1 MKKTLLT
8 TMSGRLARL
17 GLLATALMCSA
28 SMAMAQNSMGDI
40 ATRLKTQTG
49 LLTDFVSV
57 VAFILGIGMAIAGFL
72 KFKQNAQN
80 PNDPSAKVST
90 AFILIFVGAGLVAIP
105 AALGTGI
112 ATIWQGAQQ
121 TDANTGFRAVGN

>member
-1 MKKTLLT
+1 MQKTLLKT
-8 TMSGRLARL
+8 LSGRFARL
-17 GLLATALMCSA
+17 GLIATGLTVSATAV
-28 SMAMAQNSMGDI
+28 MAQNSMGDI
-40 ATRLKTQTG
+40 ATRLQTQTG
-49 LLTDFVSV
+49 QLTDFVSV
-57 VAFILGIGMAIAGFL
+57 VAFILGVGMAIAGFL

>member
-1 MKKTLLT
+1 MHKTLLKT
-8 TMSGRLARL
+8 LSGRFARL
-17 GLLATALMCSA
+17 GLIATGLTVSATAV
-28 SMAMAQNSMGDI
+28 MAQNSMGDI
-40 ATRLKTQTG
+40 ATRLQTQTG
-49 LLTDFVSV
+49 QLTDFVSV
-57 VAFILGIGMAIAGFL
+57 VAFILGVGMAIAGFL